1 MDEDEGT
8 LESSDSEED
17 FVADP
22 LDLEKLVAEEN
33 PSGLEESAEIF
44 EEDMPSEYRESS
56 SEDVDEASWEA
67 GAEAECVDNVPIIAS
82 EDKSVIAPDEND
94 ASTWYTAVTTVVNHV
109 TQDWGWRKIDE
120 SETDSSYITKHK
132 TNCSLLTLCMF
143 IWYSTIIIFRWGFPS
158 ARSL

>member
-56 SEDVDEASWEA
+56 SEDVDEAS
-67 GAEAECVDNVPIIAS
+67 
-82 EDKSVIAPDEND
+82 
-94 ASTWYTAVTTVVNHV
+94 
-109 TQDWGWRKIDE
+109 
-120 SETDSSYITKHK
+120 
-132 TNCSLLTLCMF
+132 
-143 IWYSTIIIFRWGFPS
+143 
-158 ARSL
+158 